1 MAIATILCVGIF
13 DMNFKSFAYTKIA
26 RTPCPRAFFY
36 FLIHGT
42 FCFDKDFFEKSI
54 YQILA
59 LASYVETWIYIL
71 GVITP
76 VLCPLYS
83 SINKYKAWW
92 MIIKVVRNLWF
103 ISKNTPNMLTC
114 EIRHSILFIS
124 SLFQIQCIFYEFGAW
139 PLFSFILKHAS
150 RLNLVNL
157 TSQTQISAKS
167 NINIYATT
175 KGCELITI
183 L

>member
-1 MAIATILCVGIF
+1 
-13 DMNFKSFAYTKIA
+13 MNFRFFAYTKIA
-26 RTPCPRAFFY
+26 RTPCLRAFFY

-42 FCFDKDFFEKSI
+42 FCFDEDFLEKST
-54 YQILA
+54 YQIWA

-76 VLCPLYS
+76 TLCLLYS
-83 SINKYKAWW
+83 SISKYKAQW
-92 MIIKVVRNLWF
+92 MITKVVRNLWF
-103 ISKNTPNMLTC
+103 ISENTPNTLTRA
-114 EIRHSILFIS
+114 IRHSILSIS
-124 SLFQIQCIFYEFGAW
+124 SLFQIQRIVYDFGAW

-150 RLNLVNL
+150 RLNLINL

-167 NINIYATT
+167 NINIYDTT
-175 KGCELITI
+175 KDCELITV